1 MTLKEKFEVCR
12 EYGITQGILAKQ
24 IGKNSEGIV
33 SGIINGKYNSGKKE
47 LYEARLN
54 AFLDE
59 QIAAHQPKQSVNN
72 GIWLSL
78 SQQKIKER
86 IRRMKES
93 KFSFLELITGESGM
107 GKTFLLEM
115 AVKEFGGLYIKA
127 RKSLSASAFMSQLL
141 RAVGEKPRGNTDDKF
156 ELFCETIAKSGVR
169 LIIIDEADLFVR
181 DNDLTFERKFE
192 LLREVYEF
200 SRRENLGITVIAAGL
215 GKLVE
220 RINGLG
226 GYLQSRFTYSPEMT
240 LSHDELL
247 NIGKLSGL
255 SEDVS
260 EYLAECDNARLYE
273 KTALNLT
280 LGYSE
285 KVAANLVYIASKGK
299 R

>member
-12 EYGITQGILAKQ
+12 EYGITQETLARQ
-24 IGKNSEGIV
+24 INKGESTV
-33 SGIINGKYNSGKKE
+33 SGLLNGKYNSGKKE

-59 QIAAHQPKQSVNN
+59 QIAAHQPKQSGDN
-72 GIWLSL
+72 GVWLSL

-86 IRRMKES
+86 VRRMKES

-115 AVKEFGGLYIKA
+115 VVKELGGLYVKA

-169 LIIIDEADLFVR
+169 LIVIDEADLFVR

-200 SRRENLGITVIAAGL
+200 GRRENLGITVIAAGL

-285 KVAANLVYIASKGK
+285 KVAANLVYITSKGK

>member
-12 EYGITQGILAKQ
+12 EYGITQETLARQ
-24 IGKNSEGIV
+24 INKGESTISGLLNS
-33 SGIINGKYNSGKKE
+33 KYNSGKKE

-59 QIAAHQPKQSVNN
+59 QIAAHQPKQN
-72 GIWLSL
+72 GDNGVWLSL

-115 AVKEFGGLYIKA
+115 VVKEFGGLYVKA

-169 LIIIDEADLFVR
+169 LIVIDEADLFVR

-200 SRRENLGITVIAAGL
+200 GRRENLGITVIAAGL

-280 LGYSE
+280 LGYNE
-285 KVAANLVYIASKGK
+285 KVSANLVYITTKGK

>member
-12 EYGITQGILAKQ
+12 EYGITQETLARQ
-24 IGKNSEGIV
+24 INKGESTI
-33 SGIINGKYNSGKKE
+33 SGLLNGKYNSGKKE
-47 LYEARLN
+47 LYEAKLN

-59 QIAAHQPKQSVNN
+59 QIAAHQPKQSSDND
-72 GIWLSL
+72 IWLSL
-78 SQQKIKER
+78 SQEKIKER

-115 AVKEFGGLYIKA
+115 VVKELGGLYVKA

-141 RAVGEKPRGNTDDKF
+141 RAVGERPRGNTDDKF

-192 LLREVYEF
+192 LLREIYEF

-285 KVAANLVYIASKGK
+285 KVAANLVYITSKGK

>member
-12 EYGITQGILAKQ
+12 EYGITQETLARQ
-24 IGKNSEGIV
+24 INKGESTI
-33 SGIINGKYNSGKKE
+33 SGLLNGKYNSGKKE

-59 QIAAHQPKQSVNN
+59 QIAAHQPKQN
-72 GIWLSL
+72 GDNGVWLSL

-115 AVKEFGGLYIKA
+115 VVKEFGGLYVKA

-156 ELFCETIAKSGVR
+156 ELFCETIAKSRVR
-169 LIIIDEADLFVR
+169 LIVIDEADLFVR

-200 SRRENLGITVIAAGL
+200 GRRENLGITVIAAGL

-285 KVAANLVYIASKGK
+285 KVAANLVYITSKGK

>member
-12 EYGITQGILAKQ
+12 EYGITQETLARQ
-24 IGKNSEGIV
+24 INKGESTV
-33 SGIINGKYNSGKKE
+33 SGLLNGKYNSGKKE

-59 QIAAHQPKQSVNN
+59 QIAAHQPKQSGDN
-72 GIWLSL
+72 GVWLSL

-86 IRRMKES
+86 VRRMKES

-115 AVKEFGGLYIKA
+115 VVKELGGLYVKA

-169 LIIIDEADLFVR
+169 LIVIDEADLFVR

-200 SRRENLGITVIAAGL
+200 GRRENLGITVIAAGL
-215 GKLVE
+215 GKLEE

-247 NIGKLSGL
+247 NIGKLNGL

-280 LGYSE
+280 LGYNE
-285 KVAANLVYIASKGK
+285 KVSANLVYISAKGK

>member
-12 EYGITQGILAKQ
+12 EYGITQEMLARQ
-24 IGKNSEGIV
+24 INKGESTV
-33 SGIINGKYNSGKKE
+33 SGLLNGKYNSGKKE
-47 LYEARLN
+47 LYEAKLN

-59 QIAAHQPKQSVNN
+59 QIAAHQPKQNDDSGV
-72 GIWLSL
+72 WLSL

-141 RAVGEKPRGNTDDKF
+141 RAVGKKPRGNTDDKF
-156 ELFCETIAKSGVR
+156 ELFCKTIAKSGVR
-169 LIIIDEADLFVR
+169 LIVIDEADLFVR

-200 SRRENLGITVIAAGL
+200 GRCENLGITVIAAGL

-247 NIGKLSGL
+247 NIGELSGL

-285 KVAANLVYIASKGK
+285 KVAANLVYITSKGK